1 MRNSDQ
7 LEEESRQ
14 WQQLLDGEQHALAFF
29 YEKYA
34 DWLLKYG
41 LSIVYNREMVQD
53 AVQELFIQVWNR
65 RTNLTVPLSV
75 KYYMMASLRRII
87 LKDISSSRLLTD
99 SFPADTLLAESPYSP
114 DVDET
119 EEATSRVLQAALR
132 ALPPRQQ
139 EVIFLRFFDKLSYE
153 EITALTCLDNQVLRN
168 TIFRATKT
176 LKQAL
181 INKIELLLPFLLM
194 FFI

>member
-14 WQQLLDGEQHALAFF
+14 WQQLLAGEQHALSFF

-41 LSIVYNREMVQD
+41 LSIVYNRELVQD

-65 RTNLTVPLSV
+65 RANLTVPFSV
-75 KYYMMASLRRII
+75 KHYLMASLRRII
-87 LKDISSSRLLTD
+87 LKDISNSRLLTD
-99 SFPADTLLAESPYSP
+99 SFPEDNLIAEPKYSP
-114 DVDET
+114 DVDEI

-153 EITALTCLDNQVLRN
+153 EITALTGLDNQVLRN
-168 TIFRATKT
+168 TIFRAIKT

-181 INKIELLLPFLLM
+181 INKIELLLPFLLV
-194 FFI
+194 FCI